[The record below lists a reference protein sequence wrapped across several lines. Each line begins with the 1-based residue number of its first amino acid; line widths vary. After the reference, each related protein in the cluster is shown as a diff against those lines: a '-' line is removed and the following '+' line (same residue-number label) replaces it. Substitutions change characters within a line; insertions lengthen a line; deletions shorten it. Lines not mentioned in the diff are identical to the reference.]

1 MNHFVVKRQTER
13 DTLFTQTPEE
23 PKIVVRSYFGL
34 RQLNLQTNMRY
45 GRVVGKEVTMP
56 IAKVR
61 GVNMNYKVLGN
72 SGPWVA
78 LSPGGRRDISGIELL
93 AGSVAEKGYRVVI
106 FDRRNTG
113 ASDVVIDGNESE
125 YEIWADDIH
134 ELLNQLG
141 ALPAI
146 VGGSSSGCRTALL
159 FALRHPESVRA
170 LLLWRVTG
178 GRFACE
184 RLAEE
189 YYGQFITAA
198 KAGGMAA
205 VCAMEHWKERI
216 QARPQNRDSL
226 MKMEP
231 ARFIEVMSRWREYF
245 LKGADLPV
253 IGATEA
259 DLRSIKVPACIVP
272 GNDLTHGRQTGET
285 LGRLLQISEVH
296 VLFPKHYDEPLSPRE
311 EWDEKAGEMATLFSD
326 FLKRSN
332 VK

>member
-1 MNHFVVKRQTER
+1 
-13 DTLFTQTPEE
+13 
-23 PKIVVRSYFGL
+23 
-34 RQLNLQTNMRY
+34 
-45 GRVVGKEVTMP
+45 MP
-56 IAKVR
+56 YAKVR
-61 GVNMNYKVLGN
+61 GIEMNYQVLGAA
-72 SGPWVA
+72 GPWVA
-78 LSPGGRRDISGIELL
+78 LSPGGRGDIGRIQFQAGKLAEL
-93 AGSVAEKGYRVVI
+93 GYRVVI

-113 ASDVVIDGNESE
+113 ASDVVIGGDGSE
-125 YEIWADDIH
+125 YEIWADDVH

-198 KAGGMAA
+198 QKGGMAA
-205 VCAMEHWKERI
+205 VCEMEHWRERI
-216 QARPQNRDSL
+216 EARPQNRAAL
-226 MKMEP
+226 MNMEP
-231 ARFIEVMSRWREYF
+231 ARFVQVMSRWREYF

-253 IGATEA
+253 IGATENQ
-259 DLRSIKVPACIVP
+259 LRSIKAPACIVP
-272 GNDLTHGRQTGET
+272 GNDLTHGQKTGET
-285 LGRLLQISEVH
+285 LGQLLPSAEVH
-296 VLFPKHYDEPLSPRE
+296 ILFPKHYDEPLAPRDQ
-311 EWDEKAGEMATLFSD
+311 WDEKAGEMAALWHN

-332 VK
+332 VV

>member
-1 MNHFVVKRQTER
+1 
-13 DTLFTQTPEE
+13 
-23 PKIVVRSYFGL
+23 
-34 RQLNLQTNMRY
+34 
-45 GRVVGKEVTMP
+45 MP

-61 GVNMNYKVLGN
+61 GVNMNYKIVGT

-78 LSPGGRRDISGIELL
+78 LSPGGRRDISGIEYQ
-93 AGSVAEKGYRVVI
+93 AQKMADQGYRVVI

-113 ASDVVIDGNESE
+113 ASEVRIDGTESE
-125 YEIWADDIH
+125 YEIWADDVH
-134 ELLNQLG
+134 ELMKQQG

-189 YYGQFITAA
+189 YYGQFIAA
-198 KAGGMAA
+198 AQKGGMAA
-205 VCAMEHWKERI
+205 VCEMEHWKERI
-216 QARPQNRDSL
+216 AARPQNRDVL

-231 ARFIEVMSRWREYF
+231 ARFIQVMSHWKDYF
-245 LKGADLPV
+245 LKGIDLPV

-259 DLRSIKVPACIVP
+259 ELKSIKVPACIIP
-272 GNDLTHGRQTGET
+272 GNDLTHGRLTGET
-285 LGRLLQISEVH
+285 LGKLIPKSEVH
-296 VLFPKHYDEPLSPRE
+296 ILFPKHYDEPLSPRE
-311 EWDEKAGEMATLFSD
+311 EWDAKASDMAKLWDD

-332 VK
+332 VV